1 MAERPNSGRSQSD
14 RPRSDRP
21 RSDRPRS
28 DRPKSDRPSSDR
40 PRSDR
45 PRSDRPRSDR
55 PRSDRPRSDRP
66 SSDRPSSD
74 RPRSDRPS
82 SDRPRSDR
90 PSSDRPRSDR
100 PRSDR
105 PSSDRPPVDRGP
117 WVPEEIQFE
126 DLDKSVRFE
135 LHTLPETL
143 QEKVGRHLLA
153 AEIAVADEDMDLALA
168 HVRHAKKLAGR
179 VAVVR
184 ESAGVIEYLAGEYAA
199 ALTEFRAVRRMT
211 GSNEFVAMMA
221 DCDRGLGR
229 PAKALDFLKT
239 LPMSELSKDTQ
250 IEVLLVAAGARSDLG
265 QIDAA
270 LIMLDIPALTSLPA
284 GDQRA
289 RLQEAYAALLEKSG
303 KNEEALKWRAKA
315 LKSDINGVTALARE
329 AAETE
334 VSVEWIGETD

>member
-1 MAERPNSGRSQSD
+1 MQGKGNS
-14 RPRSDRP
+14 RSDRP
-21 RSDRPRS
+21 KSDRPKSDRPKSDRPKSDRPRS
-28 DRPKSDRPSSDR
+28 DRPKSDRPKSDRPRSDRPKSDRPKSDR

-45 PRSDRPRSDR
+45 PRSAGTGSDR
-55 PRSDRPRSDRP
+55 PRSDRQREERDGSDRT
-66 SSDRPSSD
+66 
-74 RPRSDRPS
+74 
-82 SDRPRSDR
+82 
-90 PSSDRPRSDR
+90 
-100 PRSDR
+100 
-105 PSSDRPPVDRGP
+105 PVERGP

-153 AEIAVADEDMDLALA
+153 AEIAVADDDLDLALA
-168 HVRHAKKLAGR
+168 HARHAKKLAGR

-221 DCDRGLGR
+221 DCERGLGR
-229 PAKALDFLKT
+229 PAKALDFLKS
-239 LPMSELSKDTQ
+239 LPMSELSKEIQ
-250 IEVLLVAAGARSDLG
+250 IEALLVAAGARADLG

-270 LIMLDIPALTSLPA
+270 LIMLDIPALTKLPA

-289 RLQEAYAALLEKSG
+289 RLQEAYATLLEKAG
-303 KNEEALKWRAKA
+303 RVAEAEKWRAKA
-315 LKSDINGVTALARE
+315 VKSDINGVTAFVRD
-329 AAETE
+329 AEDSE

>member
-1 MAERPNSGRSQSD
+1 MQGKGNS
-14 RPRSDRP
+14 RSDRP
-21 RSDRPRS
+21 RSAGTSS
-28 DRPKSDRPSSDR
+28 DRPKSDRPKSDRPKSDRPKSDRPRSAGTGSDR

-55 PRSDRPRSDRP
+55 PRSAGTG
-66 SSDRPSSD
+66 
-74 RPRSDRPS
+74 
-82 SDRPRSDR
+82 
-90 PSSDRPRSDR
+90 SDRPRSDR

-105 PSSDRPPVDRGP
+105 QREERDGSDRTPVERGP

-153 AEIAVADEDMDLALA
+153 AEIAVADDDLDLALA
-168 HVRHAKKLAGR
+168 HARHAKKLAGR

-184 ESAGVIEYLAGEYAA
+184 ESAGVIEYLAGDYAA

-221 DCDRGLGR
+221 DCERGLGR
-229 PAKALDFLKT
+229 PAKALDFLKS
-239 LPMSELSKDTQ
+239 LPMSELSKEIQ
-250 IEVLLVAAGARSDLG
+250 IEVLLVAAGARADLG

-270 LIMLDIPALTSLPA
+270 LIMLDIPALTKLPA

-289 RLQEAYAALLEKSG
+289 RLQEAYVTLLEKAG
-303 KNEEALKWRAKA
+303 RIAEAEKWRAKA
-315 LKSDINGVTALARE
+315 VKSDINGVTAFVRDAKDS
-329 AAETE
+329 E